1 MFCTNTG
8 DCPILS
14 NLFCTIT
21 GDCLILSNLFCT
33 VVGDDPILSVNNTCL
48 LMRLNVFITVVVT
61 LSVILEIRGVGG
73 GEQYEKG
80 LEEI

>member
-1 MFCTNTG
+1 
-8 DCPILS
+8 
-14 NLFCTIT
+14 
-21 GDCLILSNLFCT
+21 
-33 VVGDDPILSVNNTCL
+33 
-48 LMRLNVFITVVVT
+48 MRLNVFITVVVT